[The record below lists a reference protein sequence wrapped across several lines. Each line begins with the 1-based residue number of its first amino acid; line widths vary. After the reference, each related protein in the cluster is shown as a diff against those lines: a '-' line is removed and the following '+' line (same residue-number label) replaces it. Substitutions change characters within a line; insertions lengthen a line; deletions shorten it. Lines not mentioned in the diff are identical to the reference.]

1 MASCLLSLSVSHLSV
16 PPICLTC
23 LRDVGFCLDVHWRD
37 VVVRHQV
44 HLKLKRKNNF
54 SLKTS
59 KRKTQGSFYT
69 VVVVVVDDN
78 LITLIKLSNKV
89 FAETQ
94 TRNVLKNI
102 EISVK
107 DGQKQETGDSLIGSM
122 SIN

>member
-59 KRKTQGSFYT
+59 KRKTQGSFYI

-78 LITLIKLSNKV
+78 LITLMQI